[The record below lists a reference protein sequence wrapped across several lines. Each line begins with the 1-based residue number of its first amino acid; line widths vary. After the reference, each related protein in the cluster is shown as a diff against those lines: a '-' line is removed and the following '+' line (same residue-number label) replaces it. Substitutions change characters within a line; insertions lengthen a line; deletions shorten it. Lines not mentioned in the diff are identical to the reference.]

1 MDKLSIY
8 WEKRQINVNVNIH
21 IVTRASRFPF
31 AHLLVLSFMLLFMLL
46 FWRSLFMIKIGKKGL
61 KSDLKTQKVS
71 QIFEPYLWFFFGGQ

>member
-8 WEKRQINVNVNIH
+8 WEKRQINVNVNIR
-21 IVTRASRFPF
+21 IVTRASRFPL

-46 FWRSLFMIKIGKKGL
+46 FRRSLFMIKIGKKGL
-61 KSDLKTQKVS
+61 KSDLKTQKVY